1 MIFDNLR
8 IGFIQ
13 ICNYIFSLRRVVAI
27 PRPPAAGVA
36 DGHATDRPVIVSP
49 LPLSEPNLPLF
60 LVILL
65 SPSCSRLFLI
75 RNRLVLVLPGF
86 KAAFCDGFAPLLC
99 GSPLHHVMSS
109 VPGSND
115 HPAVHMR
122 SQRRIA
128 IITSLNFAVLGI
140 SSYILRF
147 SLFFSLE

>member
-8 IGFIQ
+8 IDFIHF
-13 ICNYIFSLRRVVAI
+13 CNYISSLRRAIAI

-36 DGHATDRPVIVSP
+36 DGHATERPVIVSP

-60 LVILL
+60 PVILL
-65 SPSCSRLFLI
+65 SPIHSRLFLI
-75 RNRLVLVLPGF
+75 RNRLFLVLPGF
-86 KAAFCDGFAPLLC
+86 KAAFCDGFTPLHC

-128 IITSLNFAVLGI
+128 IIRSLNFAISRI
-140 SSYILRF
+140 SSYTLRF